1 MDDFDAQRR
10 RLTAFLGLLFTSEII
25 SILLSLARPAVRL
38 GAAGDGVPV
47 RLGGA
52 PLLPAAAAWP
62 VWRGRPLDFL
72 GAVDFAELA
81 VFGTI
86 PGLPRTGTAAFYYA
100 SETPRPWGDASGQ
113 RDGWRVFTGDLHPAE
128 PPPGTVSYPP
138 AELGAAPFLSLP
150 SPQEPVMRR
159 LERVH
164 RGFLAEYEQLHAVW
178 SRHVTPETPAHQ
190 LGGWPDLVQ
199 RPVGPDCLYASTGRP
214 LETLDAPELSADDLA
229 AADDWRLLLQ
239 LDSDDRLGWYWGD
252 PGRVYF
258 CSHRS
263 APLEGAWLTV
273 QAT

>member
-10 RLTAFLGLLFTSEII
+10 RLSTFLGLLFTPEII
-25 SILLSLARPAVRL
+25 SVLLSLARPAVRL
-38 GAAGDGVPV
+38 GTGGGVPV

-62 VWRGRPLDFL
+62 AWRGRPLDFL
-72 GAVDFAELA
+72 GAVDFTELA
-81 VFGTI
+81 VFGAI
-86 PGLPRTGTAAFYYA
+86 PGLPRGGLAAFYYA
-100 SETPRPWGDASGQ
+100 SEIPRPWGDASGQ

-128 PPPGTVSYPP
+128 PPPGALSYPP
-138 AELGAAPFLSLP
+138 TELGAAPFLSLP
-150 SPQEPVMRR
+150 SPQEMVVQR

-178 SRHVTPETPAHQ
+178 SRHVTSEAPAHQ

-199 RPVGPDCLYASTGRP
+199 RPIGPDCLYASTGRP
-214 LETLDAPELSADDLA
+214 LDGLDAPELSQDDLA
-229 AADDWRLLLQ
+229 AVDDWRLLLQ
-239 LDSDDRLGWYWGD
+239 LDSDHRLGWYWGD

-258 CSHRS
+258 CSRQS
-263 APLEGAWLTV
+263 DPLERAWLTV